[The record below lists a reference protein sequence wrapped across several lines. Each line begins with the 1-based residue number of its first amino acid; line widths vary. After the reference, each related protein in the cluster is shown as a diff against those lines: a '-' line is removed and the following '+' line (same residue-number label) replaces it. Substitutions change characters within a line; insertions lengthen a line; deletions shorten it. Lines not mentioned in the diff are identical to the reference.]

1 MGRPSLVPDVVEKE
15 TTENPVELDVTPKQA
30 EVMGLI
36 VKPPKKPRSEKQIEA
51 TKALIEKNKAWRA
64 KLKAEKASGSSDNM
78 VQGLLADKA
87 DDKEAASDAKEE
99 KKSTKIRYRI
109 KKPKVHPRP
118 NHALKRKAEVQALPE
133 DSDVGATSEVAESGL
148 DTDAVVEEL
157 RARVFPQASGKR
169 FLSMSR

>member
-1 MGRPSLVPDVVEKE
+1 MGRPSLVPEVVEKE
-15 TTENPVELDVTPKQA
+15 TTDNPVELDVTPKQA

-64 KLKAEKASGSSDNM
+64 KLKAEKAAGQPDNL
-78 VQGLLADKA
+78 VQGLLADKV
-87 DDKEAASDAKEE
+87 DEKEDGAQEVE
-99 KKSTKIRYRI
+99 KKSTKIRFRI

-118 NHALKRKAEVQALPE
+118 NHALKRKAEKQALPE

>member
-1 MGRPSLVPDVVEKE
+1 MGRPSLIPDVVEKE
-15 TTENPVELDVTPKQA
+15 TTDNPVELDVTPKQA

-36 VKPPKKPRSEKQIEA
+36 VKAPKKPRSEKQIEA
-51 TKALIEKNKAWRA
+51 TKKLIEKNKAWRA
-64 KLKAEKASGSSDNM
+64 KLKEEKASGSSDNM
-78 VQGLLADKA
+78 IQGLLAEKVD
-87 DDKEAASDAKEE
+87 EKEE

-133 DSDVGATSEVAESGL
+133 DSDVGATSEVAESSGL

-157 RARVFPQASGKR
+157 RARVFPPASGKR
-169 FLSMSR
+169 FLSLSR